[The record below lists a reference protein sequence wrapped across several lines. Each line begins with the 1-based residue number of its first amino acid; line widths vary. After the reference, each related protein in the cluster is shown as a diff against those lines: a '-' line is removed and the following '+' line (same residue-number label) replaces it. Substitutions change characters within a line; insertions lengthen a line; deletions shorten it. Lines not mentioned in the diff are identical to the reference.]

1 MYNWCPYFKC
11 FHEKQSEKM
20 REQKK
25 KSESKNACSL
35 K

>member
-1 MYNWCPYFKC
+1 MYNWYPYLKC

-25 KSESKNACSL
+25 NQRAKMHAV
-35 K
+35 